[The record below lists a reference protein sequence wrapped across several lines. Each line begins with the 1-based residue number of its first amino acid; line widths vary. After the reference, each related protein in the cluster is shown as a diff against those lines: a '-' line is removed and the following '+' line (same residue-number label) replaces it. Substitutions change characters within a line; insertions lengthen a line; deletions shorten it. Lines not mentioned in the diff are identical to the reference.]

1 MRLYLSYENRTIAN
15 YVMISACQFFD
26 VDLNSDGQNDGI
38 WCQSALNESM
48 IGVWYLPNGS
58 PVPTQSGAT
67 PLESYNTNVTGQVG
81 LLRHS
86 GISSFQGLY
95 SCIIPNEEGVS
106 QTLYV
111 AVYSCAVFDNSG
123 ELYIFVMH
131 SHLKPISNSH
141 KLENCIYPYKTICNS
156 YTIYIICT
164 TLLQCMYTSK
174 FCI

>member
-1 MRLYLSYENRTIAN
+1 MVRAS
-15 YVMISACQFFD
+15 QFYD
-26 VDLNSDGQNDGI
+26 VDQNDDGQNDGI

-81 LLRHS
+81 LLRHA
-86 GISSFQGLY
+86 GISLVQGLY
-95 SCIIPNEEGVS
+95 SCIIPNEEGIN

-111 AVYSCAVFDNSG
+111 AVYGNITFDNSG

-131 SHLKPISNSH
+131 RYLRPIINSH
-141 KLENCIYPYKTICNS
+141 KLED
-156 YTIYIICT
+156 
-164 TLLQCMYTSK
+164 
-174 FCI
+174 